1 MNITAFPSQLE
12 STMTDAHLD
21 AATTIIEQA
30 RRGSRQ
36 VPVVQSFFD
45 EPTNTVSYVVHDPA
59 TREAAVIDSVL
70 DYDAAAGRTSCA
82 SADAIIAHVKAEG
95 LTVTWLLETHAH
107 ADHLSAAPYLKDHLG
122 GQLAIGREII
132 HVQNV
137 FGKIFNEGTEFA
149 RDGSEFD
156 RLFEDGDRFRIG
168 GLEAIALHVPGH
180 TPADLAYV
188 IGDAVF
194 TGDTLFM
201 PDYGTARADFP
212 GGDSRQLYRSIRRL
226 MALPEQTRLFHC
238 HDYKAAGRDTYAWE
252 TTVGAQRAG
261 NVHVHEGV
269 GEDEFV
275 AMRDARD
282 ATLSMP
288 RLILPSIQVNM
299 RGGHLPEPESN
310 GTRYLKIPLDV
321 L

>member
-1 MNITAFPSQLE
+1 
-12 STMTDAHLD
+12 MTDAHLD
-21 AATTIIEQA
+21 TATTIIEQA
-30 RRGSRQ
+30 RSGAARS
-36 VPVVQSFFD
+36 PVVRSFFD

-59 TREAAVIDSVL
+59 SRDAAVIDSVL
-70 DYDAAAGRTSCA
+70 NFDPAAGRTSFA

-95 LTVTWLLETHAH
+95 LTVAWLLETHAH
-107 ADHLSAAPYLKDHLG
+107 ADHLSAAPYLKEHLG

-132 HVQNV
+132 HVQTV

-156 RLFEDGDRFRIG
+156 RLFEDGDRFKIG
-168 GLEAIALHVPGH
+168 GLDAMALHVPGH

-188 IGDAVF
+188 VGDAVF

-226 MALPEQTRLFHC
+226 MALPERTRLFHC
-238 HDYKAAGRDTYAWE
+238 HDYKAAGRDTFAWE

-310 GTRYLKIPLDV
+310 GSRYLKIPLNV

>member
-1 MNITAFPSQLE
+1 MNDPALKY
-12 STMTDAHLD
+12 
-21 AATTIIEQA
+21 ATRIIEQSGP
-30 RRGSRQ
+30 GSGA
-36 VPVVQSFFD
+36 VATVKSFFD
-45 EPTNTVSYVVHDPA
+45 EPTNTVTYVVHDSA
-59 TREAAVIDSVL
+59 TGEAAVIDSVL
-70 DYDAAAGRTSCA
+70 DYDAAAGRTSFA
-82 SADAIIAHVKAEG
+82 SADAVIAYVKAEG
-95 LTVTWLLETHAH
+95 LTVAWLLETHAH
-107 ADHLSAAPYLKDHLG
+107 ADHLSAAPYLKAHVG

-132 HVQNV
+132 HVQTV
-137 FGKIFNEGTEFA
+137 FGKIFNEGTAFA

-156 RLFEDGDRFRIG
+156 RLFEDGDRFKIG
-168 GLEAIALHVPGH
+168 GIEATALHVPGH

-188 IGDAVF
+188 VGDAVF

-226 MALPEQTRLFHC
+226 MALPERTRLFHC
-238 HDYKAAGRDTYAWE
+238 HDYKAAGRDTFAWE

-261 NVHVHEGV
+261 NVHVHQGV

-299 RGGHLPEPESN
+299 RGGHLPEPEPN